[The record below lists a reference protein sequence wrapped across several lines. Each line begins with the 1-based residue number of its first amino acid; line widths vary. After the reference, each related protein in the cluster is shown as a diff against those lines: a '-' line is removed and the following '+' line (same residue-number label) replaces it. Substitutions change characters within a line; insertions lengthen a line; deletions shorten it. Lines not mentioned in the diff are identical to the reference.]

1 MKFEDLL
8 EVRKEMQKRKPHFK
22 RHDRN
27 KLARL
32 ARSGW
37 RKSVQGHDNKQ
48 RNRYAG
54 NEKSPT
60 PGYGTPK
67 AIRGMHASGLFELI
81 VHNANGL
88 KDVDPKKYA
97 IRIAGTVGNKKKIEI
112 VEAARKQNFKVLNP
126 KYIVK
131 AQKKK
136 DKKSTQTTAKAKEEP
151 KQKTEA
157 KPESKPETKTTAATK

>member
-1 MKFEDLL
+1 MKLEDLI
-8 EVRKEMQKRKPHFK
+8 EVRKEMQKHKPHFK

-81 VHNANGL
+81 VNNAKEISG
-88 KDVDPKKYA
+88 VDAKRYA

-112 VEAARKQNFKVLNP
+112 VESARKQGFKVLNP
-126 KYIVK
+126 KYVLK
-131 AQKKK
+131 GKKK
-136 DKKSTQTTAKAKEEP
+136 EAAKEKE
-151 KQKTEA
+151 TSEA
-157 KPESKPETKTTAATK
+157 AKMDSKAAEKHKESKS